1 MARIPYAD
9 PERAPEPVREALE
22 RMPPLNIFRMLANAE
37 TAFRPFLRFG
47 NALLSDLAL
56 DPLQRELAILRVS
69 RLTPHAEYE
78 WIQHE
83 RIARAV
89 GASDAQIAAL
99 ERDDIGADCFDEA
112 QRAVLRFTT
121 EVVQDARASDAS
133 FEALSA
139 QIAPREIVEL
149 LLVIGQY
156 MMLARVMATA
166 DIELDEAAGT
176 AVIERSPPPPP
187 P

>member
-9 PERAPEPVREALE
+9 PASAPAPVREALE

-47 NALLSDLAL
+47 DALLSDLAL
-56 DPLQRELAILRVS
+56 DGLVRELVILRVA
-69 RLTPHAEYE
+69 RLTPHADYE

-83 RIARAV
+83 RIARLV
-89 GASDAQIAAL
+89 GASDDQIAAL
-99 ERDDIGADCFDEA
+99 ERDDIEAACFDGL
-112 QRAVLRFTT
+112 QRAALRFTT
-121 EVVQDARASDAS
+121 EVVRDARASDET

-139 QIAPREIVEL
+139 QLAPREIVEL

-156 MMLARVMATA
+156 MMLGRVMATLEL
-166 DIELDEAAGT
+166 ELDPPVEPEALIGD
-176 AVIERSPPPPP
+176 R
-187 P
+187 